1 MPAVHSKPFTPIYL
15 AVMEWE
21 NLEYKVN
28 ELMDMS
34 FDEKNNFPSE
44 QKYLTFNNN
53 LMFINKKLKDTAK
66 EIQRMCRARFS
77 YITQEQTNDIIEGVA
92 HKFQEE
98 LQSYDRFLQM
108 TAKLG
113 YYADM
118 NIMYRRHRENPENT
132 HAFAYIADVVSDRYR
147 HGNPFDLRDCLEVK
161 SFGCKPLKIMLA

>member
-53 LMFINKKLKDTAK
+53 LMFINKKLKDTARN
-66 EIQRMCRARFS
+66 IQRMCRATFFHIS
-77 YITQEQTNDIIEGVA
+77 QEQTNGIIEGVA

-98 LQSYDRFLQM
+98 LQSYDRYLQM

-113 YYADM
+113 FYEDM
-118 NIMYRRHRENPENT
+118 NKMYRRHRENPENT
-132 HAFAYIADVVSDRYR
+132 HAFGYIAEVVT
-147 HGNPFDLRDCLEVK
+147 DLNLHDTGYFENGWVEVQ
-161 SFGCKPLKIMLA
+161 SPGCNGLKMFVC